1 MAVLAAATCLIPYWS
16 LPAVD
21 EVKQGQQVADVG
33 ASDDDDE
40 DEDDEDE
47 SDSDEDEM
55 DVPGAVSGGTATAA
69 TRLPQNAEDDEGD
82 EEDDDDEGE
91 EDDDDDEIDEGDE
104 DVSEDSEAEDEED
117 ESDEGEDDD
126 DENAATGN
134 KRKLPIAAAVVP
146 TKKPKTDT
154 STTGFACSLYLIFFH
169 FAADN
174 GRNSEAT
181 EAVWRPHTHTH
192 SFNGPFSRTTRV
204 GRYQKGKTNL
214 DFTEARDS
222 EWQWHQLG
230 ICKSAPRSRQIT
242 TPAPHHSIFYRPG
255 ALPATQPTASKH

>member
-1 MAVLAAATCLIPYWS
+1 MAVHAAATCLIPYWS

-82 EEDDDDEGE
+82 DEDDDDEGE

-174 GRNSEAT
+174 GRNSEAN
-181 EAVWRPHTHTH
+181 EAVWRPHTHTL
-192 SFNGPFSRTTRV
+192 V
-204 GRYQKGKTNL
+204 
-214 DFTEARDS
+214 
-222 EWQWHQLG
+222 
-230 ICKSAPRSRQIT
+230 
-242 TPAPHHSIFYRPG
+242 
-255 ALPATQPTASKH
+255 